1 MAANIRWYYVYAALS
16 ALRLD
21 GAIWILYFQ
30 ERGLSLF
37 EVAIAEV
44 FFHLSIFIGEIPTGS
59 IADLWGRKKSMV
71 IGSVLAAFT
80 AFGAVFGSNVVFVYV
95 LFFLWGLSGT
105 FQSGAN
111 RSLLYDSCQA
121 AGLID
126 EFSAILGRVIAIE
139 VAASSLAVFL
149 GGIIAS
155 FSYTAVYVVRAA
167 VLLLSVGAIA
177 MMKEPEIWSQD
188 EPRPGILRQVR
199 ESLSLVRHNPV
210 ILRLVAY
217 GVLFWS
223 TATLM
228 HLYGQVLFRSE
239 GLGLAIAGAVF
250 AAGDGIAALTSA
262 LSQRFQAWFGAR
274 LILAATAAASAVLI
288 LGMAS
293 LPVAGSALLFIVHLA
308 LEGIVDPAWSDLLNR
323 QIPSTKRATVLSLSS
338 AAQSG
343 LIMTGFPL
351 MGWIIQETTARTS
364 YSLLAIAAALTLWP
378 LALSLG
384 RNVAKDSRGDL
395 PR

>member
-1 MAANIRWYYVYAALS
+1 MAANIRWYYIYVALS

-30 ERGLSLF
+30 ERGLSLL

-44 FFHLSIFIGEIPTGS
+44 FYHLSIFIGEIPTGS
-59 IADLWGRKKSMV
+59 IADLWGRKRSML
-71 IGSVLAAFT
+71 IGSVLAALT
-80 AFGAVFGSNVVFVYV
+80 SVGALFGSGVVFVCA
-95 LFFLWGLSGT
+95 LFFLWGLSAT

-121 AGLID
+121 AGMT
-126 EFSAILGRVIAIE
+126 ERFSAILGKVIAIE

-149 GGIIAS
+149 GGAIAS
-155 FSYTAVYVVRAA
+155 FSYSAVYVLRAV

-177 MMKEPEIWSQD
+177 MMKEPEIWSQS
-188 EPRPGILRQVR
+188 EPKPGILRQVR
-199 ESLSLVRHNPV
+199 ESLSLVRHNPLV
-210 ILRLVAY
+210 LRLVVY

-228 HLYGQVLFRSE
+228 HLYGQVFFRSE
-239 GLGLAIAGAVF
+239 GLGLAVAGGVF
-250 AAGDGIAALTSA
+250 AAGDGVAALTST
-262 LSQRFQAWFGAR
+262 LSQRFEMRFGAR
-274 LILAATAAASAVLI
+274 LILATIPVASAVLI
-288 LGMAS
+288 FGMAS
-293 LPVAGSALLFIVHLA
+293 LPVTGSALFFILHLA

-323 QIPSTKRATVLSLSS
+323 QIPSTRRATVLSLWS
-338 AAQSG
+338 AIQSG

-351 MGWIIQETTARTS
+351 LGWIIQKTTARTG
-364 YSLLAIAAALTLWP
+364 YSLLAVAAALTLWP
-378 LALSLG
+378 LTLSLG
-384 RNVAKDSRGDL
+384 RNIARDSRGDL